1 MTKVLIYGAG
11 AIGSFLGYLLS
22 ELEEDEKR
30 EGEGKGKE
38 KGKEEQEKEKEKKAP
53 SVENVALLGRKGHI
67 ERIRERGLEVSLAE
81 EQRPLSIRFRHSFAD
96 LNELGNSEF
105 TPDLVM
111 VCVKTHSLPAVLRE
125 IRGSS
130 LLDGKLKDADF
141 VLFMNGMGNR
151 EKFDLYQN
159 RIFEGIIAVGVKF
172 SEDGRIELKG
182 RGKAVFEAG
191 MGQDT
196 RKFIAARF
204 EEKDFLVEFAE
215 DFKAQQWMKLFAN
228 AVINPITALTRE
240 KNGVVLSEHL
250 GVVVEKIVRECV
262 AVAKKEGHQFNEGEV
277 LEFVRSVA
285 SMTAAN
291 TSSMLQD
298 VLRGRRTEIDSINGY
313 VLDRAAKHGLA
324 VPANETLYA
333 LVKAIE
339 KKVEIGS

>member
-22 ELEEDEKR
+22 ELEEDEKGEGEGKGKG

-38 KGKEEQEKEKEKKAP
+38 EQEKDKKAL
-53 SVENVALLGRKGHI
+53 SVENVALLGRSGHI
-67 ERIRERGLEVSLAE
+67 ERIRERGLEVSLTE
-81 EQRPLSIRFRHSFAD
+81 GQSPLSIRFRHNFTD
-96 LNELGNSEF
+96 LNELGSSEF

-125 IRGSS
+125 IRESG
-130 LLDGKLKDADF
+130 LLDRKLKDADF

-151 EKFDLYQN
+151 EKFDLSQN

-172 SEDGRIELKG
+172 SEDGKIELKG
-182 RGKAVFEAG
+182 KGKAVFEAG
-191 MGQDT
+191 MGQDA

-204 EEKDFLVEFAE
+204 EEKDFQVEFAE

-240 KNGVVLSEHL
+240 KNGVILSEHL

-262 AVAKKEGHQFNEGEV
+262 AVAEKEGHQFDEGEV

-298 VLRGRRTEIDSINGY
+298 VLRGKRTEIDSINGY
-313 VLDRAAKHGLA
+313 VLDLAEKHGLA
-324 VPANETLYA
+324 VPANETLYG

-339 KKVEIGS
+339 DRGA